1 MICLILFSP
10 ELIAPVFEY
19 QARTNLNYYL
29 IILTPAYHD
38 PISTSHN
45 ASEAMQHYI
54 TRFLILAV
62 LSMPLAGQ
70 AASPLGPP
78 IAEFFKN
85 ENRIAHAVIVEK
97 LPGDKI
103 SIRVDAFLFQND
115 DELVN
120 LKVDDH
126 VFADVEVGKEYVLVF
141 SRFRKN
147 RLVRDEWEVNP
158 EGPALIE
165 ARGLGTPAIYAN
177 NAAILTLLTPPD
189 NRDELSKDTETSML
203 LSLAENDGDGR
214 AKELAIFELYLRNDL
229 QGAISGNN
237 AERYA
242 ALTMSAVPR
251 LKNFLLQGAR
261 TFPEKY
267 RTPWLGQEYRKV
279 VAAYGT
285 ELDLNSDVPLLVKNS
300 LSGLGKEGTVDDLEM
315 IGTHLYSNAPGVAR
329 AALQALDA
337 IDPRKALTLAQQA
350 VQSDQIHVVTRRE
363 LTSFIEQYADSDAF
377 N

>member
-1 MICLILFSP
+1 M
-10 ELIAPVFEY
+10 FEY
-19 QARTNLNYYL
+19 RALANLNYYL
-29 IILTPAYHD
+29 IILKPAYHD
-38 PISTSHN
+38 PISTGHSR
-45 ASEAMQHYI
+45 SEAMQHYI

-62 LSMPLAGQ
+62 ISIPLAGQ

-85 ENRIAHAVIVEK
+85 ENRIARAVLVEK
-97 LPGDKI
+97 LPGDRI

-126 VFADVEVGKEYVLVF
+126 VFADVEAGKEYVLVF

-165 ARGLGTPAIYAN
+165 ARGLGTPAIYTN
-177 NAAILTLLTPPD
+177 NAAILTLLTPPE
-189 NRDELSKDTETSML
+189 NRDGVSKDAETSML
-203 LSLAENDGDGR
+203 LSLAENNGDVR

-242 ALTMSAVPR
+242 TLTVSADPR

-261 TFPEKY
+261 MFPEEY
-267 RTPWLGQEYRKV
+267 RTPWQGQEYRKV
-279 VAAYGT
+279 VEAYGT
-285 ELDLNSDVPLLVKNS
+285 ELDLNSDVPLLIKNS

-337 IDPRKALTLAQQA
+337 IDPGQALTLAQRA
-350 VQSDQIHVVTRRE
+350 VQSDQIHVVTLRE
-363 LTSFIEQYADSDAF
+363 LTSFIEQYAGNDAF